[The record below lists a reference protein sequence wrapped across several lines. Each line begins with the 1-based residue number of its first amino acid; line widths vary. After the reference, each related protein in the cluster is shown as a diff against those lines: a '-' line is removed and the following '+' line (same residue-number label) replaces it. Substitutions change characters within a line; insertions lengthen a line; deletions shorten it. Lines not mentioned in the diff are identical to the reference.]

1 MALAYTGVSAMQ
13 GGWFMLWVLLQRM
26 QPAAQVQAAGELLQH
41 AWDAG
46 VSWEDLVLDL

>member
-1 MALAYTGVSAMQ
+1 
-13 GGWFMLWVLLQRM
+13 MLWVLLQRM